1 MSEANEHSSTSQ
13 ETNNHLGD
21 IAKIS
26 TASFWCS
33 LYLSQPKSVTENGDM
48 AVPNW
53 FLFAKGMTSLVY
65 DHKTSEW
72 LLNLYD
78 KVTKRMLWMLKLTE
92 KSHILA
98 QNARF
103 LVINKSSDSR
113 DHIGLLF
120 DNKVDMKM
128 FLNSFSMIIRHKE
141 ARILESKHPTVSIR
155 NLSNSSE
162 SDVGG
167 KSTNRR
173 RGRFLRSLSLIFKRS
188 SKTATEEPF
197 AEEQPIQK
205 LPYAVGQTV
214 HVVPMVNDDAK
225 GEHLGVSKEEDQPS
239 NRKASTHRER
249 RRRGFNRSKTLGAE
263 SFANIV
269 MPNQC
274 TRNECEKGILSST
287 PEALNVHHTE
297 ERFQLRDRLRSK
309 FIGNSLPSYEHAVRL
324 KDRYRRSASDFQKV
338 NDNIGNGDQP
348 GFCRDSSF
356 ARQAKMVTRSHSERV
371 PGGRP
376 RVRVIKDTN
385 ENKER
390 PRAISDGLLLTGR
403 STKCMIDTGHMAKYQ
418 RDRKHWASILE
429 SDNVMT
435 TDLCVTEL

>member
-13 ETNNHLGD
+13 ETKNQLGD
-21 IAKIS
+21 MAKIS
-26 TASFWCS
+26 TASCWCS
-33 LYLSQPKSVTENGDM
+33 LYLSQPKPVIDNGDM

-53 FLFAKGMTSLVY
+53 FLFAKGMTSLAY

-78 KVTKRMLWMLKLTE
+78 KLTGRMLWMLKLTE
-92 KSHILA
+92 KSQILA
-98 QNARF
+98 QDARF
-103 LVINKSSDSR
+103 LVVKKSSDSR

-120 DNKVDMKM
+120 DNKADTKM
-128 FLNSFSMIIRHKE
+128 FFNSFTMIIRHKE
-141 ARILESKHPTVSIR
+141 ASILASMHPTVSIQ
-155 NLSNSSE
+155 NLSNSPE

-188 SKTATEEPF
+188 SKTATEEP
-197 AEEQPIQK
+197 EEQPILK
-205 LPYAVGQTV
+205 VPYAVDQTM
-214 HVVPMVNDDAK
+214 HVVTMVNDDAK
-225 GEHLGVSKEEDQPS
+225 GDHLGVSKEEKQS
-239 NRKASTHRER
+239 CNGKASIHRER
-249 RRRGFNRSKTLGAE
+249 RRRGINRSKTLGAE

-274 TRNECEKGILSST
+274 TRNECEKGLLSST

-297 ERFQLRDRLRSK
+297 DRFQLRDRLCSK
-309 FIGNSLPSYEHAVRL
+309 LIGNSLPSYEHAVWL
-324 KDRYRRSASDFQKV
+324 KNRYRRSTSDFQKV

-348 GFCRDSSF
+348 GLCRDSSF
-356 ARQAKMVTRSHSERV
+356 ARPAKMVTRSHSERV

-376 RVRVIKDTN
+376 RVRVTKDTN
-385 ENKER
+385 ENKDK
-390 PRAISDGLLLTGR
+390 PRAISDGLLRTDR
-403 STKCMIDTGHMAKYQ
+403 STECMVDTGHMAKYQ